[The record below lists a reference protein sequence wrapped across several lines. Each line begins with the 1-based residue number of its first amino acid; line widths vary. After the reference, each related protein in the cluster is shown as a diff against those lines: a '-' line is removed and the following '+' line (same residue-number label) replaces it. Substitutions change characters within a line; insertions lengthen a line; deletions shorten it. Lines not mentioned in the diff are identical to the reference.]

1 MERVREE
8 RKEGWRRMGEKDS
21 QLPEFPQAGKG
32 TAGVLDCSRN
42 VIVLEFP
49 IDRQREKE
57 KESVK

>member
-49 IDRQREKE
+49 IDRQR
-57 KESVK
+57 